1 MENKPSFVERTQAL
15 RHVAEELHGF
25 GDTLARQMSAFAD
38 TIMLEVQRM
47 EAAQSR
53 FQQRAGN
60 RVNARAKRTANSE
73 ARVG

>member
-15 RHVAEELHGF
+15 RHVAQELHAF
-25 GDTLARQMSAFAD
+25 RDILAQQMSGFAD

-53 FQQRAGN
+53 FQKRVGN
-60 RVNARAKRTANSE
+60 RTNERTRRGAN
-73 ARVG
+73 

>member
-15 RHVAEELHGF
+15 RHVAEELHAF
-25 GDTLARQMSAFAD
+25 RDILAQQLSGFAD

-53 FQQRAGN
+53 FQK
-60 RVNARAKRTANSE
+60 RVGDRTTQRAKRSTK
-73 ARVG
+73 

>member
-15 RHVAEELHGF
+15 RHVAEELHAF

-47 EAAQSR
+47 EVAQSR

-60 RVNARAKRTANSE
+60 RVNP
-73 ARVG
+73 RVGRRTNPQALVG